1 MVLWDLGVGL
11 GFERIW
17 DLGSDL
23 GFGSWVLWVLGVVGL
38 FVALFGRIVWI
49 VKLSKFES
57 Y

>member
-49 VKLSKFES
+49 VILSKFES